1 MTSAPKPVNTIRIR
15 PTMAA
20 AVEPVD
26 DNHYLPSDP
35 ALQLWADPKRRS
47 PVRFKSNGVPL
58 AGHLYRPPGFAQD
71 RRTPA
76 IVMCGPFS
84 SVKEQTL
91 PHYAE
96 RFADAGYTVLTFDP
110 RTYGE
115 SEGEP
120 RAFHDPT
127 RITEDYVNA
136 TRYMMTREDVDPDNV
151 AAVGVCIGG
160 GYAVSAAARERKI
173 KAVVSIAGGFN
184 VGGTF
189 QQFMGIEGFAA
200 YSAKIN
206 AVMREQYRTGK
217 VQYVPTIAQGF
228 SEVTPVAAM
237 PNPEA
242 YSYYSRT
249 YKSDAPTWSEKMA
262 VASLEAFYSY
272 NALVHVP
279 LIAPAPFQI
288 IHGTKDLF
296 LLPEYARQAYDAALG
311 PKELIWIET
320 HNHIELYDQ
329 DPYVSIAVA
338 NAIRW
343 LDSYLK

>member
-1 MTSAPKPVNTIRIR
+1 MAPKHEPVTTIRIR

-20 AVEPVD
+20 AGEPVD
-26 DNHYLPSDP
+26 DNHYLPPDP
-35 ALQLWADPKRRS
+35 DLLLKADPKLRVM
-47 PVRFKSNGVPL
+47 VRFRSNTLLL
-58 AGHLYRPPGFAQD
+58 AGHLYRPPGFASD
-71 RRTPA
+71 RRTPG

-96 RFADAGYTVLTFDP
+96 RFAKAGYSVLTFDP
-110 RTYGE
+110 RSYGE

-120 RAFHDPT
+120 RAHHDPT
-127 RITEDYVNA
+127 RITEDYVSA
-136 TRYMMTREDVDPDNV
+136 ARYMMTRKDIDPDKV

-173 KAVVSIAGGFN
+173 KAVISIAGGFN

-189 QQFMGIEGFAA
+189 QQFMGVEGFAT
-200 YSAKIN
+200 YSAKIH
-206 AVMREQYRTGK
+206 AVMREEYRTGI
-217 VQYVPTIAQGF
+217 VQYVPTIAPGF
-228 SEVTPVAAM
+228 STEIPIAAM

-249 YKSDAPTWSEKMA
+249 HASDAPMWSEKMT
-262 VASLEAFYSY
+262 VASLEAFYTY
-272 NALVHVP
+272 NAIDHVP
-279 LIAPAPFQI
+279 LIAPAPLQI

-296 LLPEYARQAYDAALG
+296 LLPEYAQQAYDAALG
-311 PKELIWIET
+311 PKELVWIDT

-338 NAIRW
+338 NATRW
-343 LDSYLK
+343 LDRYMK

>member
-1 MTSAPKPVNTIRIR
+1 
-15 PTMAA
+15 MAA
-20 AVEPVD
+20 AAEPVD
-26 DNHYLPSDP
+26 DNHFLPGDP
-35 ALQLWADPKRRS
+35 ALLLRADPTRRS
-47 PVRFKSNGVPL
+47 SVKFRSQGLML
-58 AGHLYRPPGFAQD
+58 AGHLYRPPGFAPD

-96 RFADAGYTVLTFDP
+96 RFSGAGYTVLTFDP

-120 RAFHDPT
+120 RSYHDPT
-127 RITEDYVNA
+127 RIIEDYVNA
-136 TRYMMTREDVDPDNV
+136 AQFAMTRKDIDPDNV

-160 GYAVSAAARERKI
+160 GYAISAAARERKI
-173 KAVVSIAGGFN
+173 KTVVSIAGGFN

-189 QQFMGIEGFAA
+189 QHFMGIEGFAA

-206 AVMREQYRTGK
+206 TVMREQYRTGK
-217 VQYVPTIAQGF
+217 VQYVPTIAHGF
-228 SEVTPVAAM
+228 SEDIPIAAM
-237 PNPEA
+237 PIEEA

-249 YKSDAPTWSEKMA
+249 HKSDAPTWSDKMT
-262 VASLEAFYSY
+262 VASLEAFSSY

-279 LIAPAPFQI
+279 LIAPAPLQI

-296 LLPEYARQAYDAALG
+296 LLPEYAQQAYDSALG
-311 PKELIWIET
+311 PKELVWIET

-338 NAIRW
+338 NATRW
-343 LDSYLK
+343 LDHYMRR

>member
-1 MTSAPKPVNTIRIR
+1 MAPAPEPVRTIRIR
-15 PTMAA
+15 PTMTAA
-20 AVEPVD
+20 AEPVD
-26 DNHYLPSDP
+26 DPHYLPKDKSLLLKADP
-35 ALQLWADPKRRS
+35 ARRVR
-47 PVRFKSNGVPL
+47 VRFKSSELML
-58 AGHLYRPPGFAQD
+58 AGHLYRPPGFATD

-96 RFADAGYTVLTFDP
+96 RFASAGYTVLTFDS
-110 RTYGE
+110 RGYGE

-120 RAFHDPT
+120 RAHHDPT
-127 RITEDYVNA
+127 QITEDYVNA
-136 TRYMMTREDVDPDNV
+136 ARYMMTRADVDADNI

-160 GYAVSAAARERKI
+160 GYAISAAARERKI
-173 KAVVSIAGGFN
+173 KTVVSIAGGFN
-184 VGGTF
+184 IGGTF

-206 AVMREQYRTGK
+206 AAMREQYRTGS
-217 VQYVPTIAQGF
+217 VQYVPTIAHGF
-228 SEVTPVAAM
+228 SDDIPVAAM
-237 PNPEA
+237 PNEEA

-249 YKSDAPTWSEKMA
+249 HKSDAPNWSEKMT
-262 VASLEAFYSY
+262 VGSLESFYSY
-272 NALVHVP
+272 NAIVHVP
-279 LIAPAPFQI
+279 LIAPAPLQI

-296 LLPEYARQAYDAALG
+296 LLPEYAQQAYDAALG
-311 PKELIWIET
+311 PKELVWIET

-343 LDSYLK
+343 LDKYLR

>member
-1 MTSAPKPVNTIRIR
+1 MT
-15 PTMAA
+15 AA
-20 AVEPVD
+20 AEPVD

-35 ALQLWADPKRRS
+35 ALQLRADPKRRS
-47 PVRFKSNGVPL
+47 PVRFKSNGVTL
-58 AGHLYRPPGFAQD
+58 AGHLYRPPGFAPD

-96 RFADAGYTVLTFDP
+96 RFASAGYTVLTFDP

-120 RAFHDPT
+120 RGFHDPT
-127 RITEDYVNA
+127 QITEDYVNA
-136 TRYMMTREDVDPDNV
+136 VRYTMTREDVDPENV

-173 KAVVSIAGGFN
+173 KTVVSIAGGFN

-206 AVMREQYRTGK
+206 AAMREQYRTGK

-228 SEVTPVAAM
+228 SEAIPMAAM

-242 YSYYSRT
+242 YSYYNRT
-249 YKSDAPTWSEKMA
+249 HKSDAPTWSEKMT
-262 VASLEAFYSY
+262 VSSLEAFYSY
-272 NALVHVP
+272 NAIVHVP
-279 LIAPAPFQI
+279 LIAPAAFQI

-296 LLPEYARQAYDAALG
+296 LLPEYAQQAYDAALG
-311 PKELIWIET
+311 PKELVWIET

-338 NAIRW
+338 NATRW
-343 LDSYLK
+343 LDRYLK